1 MKPIT
6 EQANPR
12 TREIDRRSTIEIVT
26 LINDED
32 RTVAE
37 AVAKVLPQVADAVDR
52 IVERLSNG
60 GHLFYVGT
68 GTSGRLGV
76 LDASECPPT
85 YGVAPDLVRGIIA
98 GGFDALYK
106 AVEAAEDDPAQA
118 ARDLE
123 TAGVTARDAVVAIS
137 ASGNT
142 PYTLGALEYAKQVG
156 AAAIAVTCNPDS
168 KMAAAA
174 EVSIAPVVG
183 PEVIAGSSRMKAGTA
198 QKLILNMLS
207 TATMIRLGLVYGNL
221 MSNLQPNNAKLVR
234 RAGAIL
240 AEETGLS
247 DEEAARLFEEA
258 GRDLRIAFVM
268 AATKRPRAEAEA
280 LLRSHN
286 NSVRRAIDSSQ

>member
-1 MKPIT
+1 MKPVT

-37 AVAKVLPQVADAVDR
+37 AVALVLPQVAEAVDR
-52 IVERLSNG
+52 IVECLRNG
-60 GHLFYVGT
+60 GRLFYIGT

-85 YGVAPDLVRGIIA
+85 YGVPPDLVRGLIA
-98 GGFDALYK
+98 GGVEALYK
-106 AVEAAEDDPAQA
+106 SIEAAEDDPVQA

-123 TAGVTARDAVVAIS
+123 AAGLAVRDVVVGIS

-142 PYTLGALEYAKQVG
+142 LYTMGALAHARQIG
-156 AAAIAVTCNPDS
+156 AAAIAVTCNPES

-221 MSNLQPNNAKLVR
+221 MANLQPNNAKLVR
-234 RAGAIL
+234 RACAIL
-240 AEETGLS
+240 AEEMGLS
-247 DEEAARLFEEA
+247 SDAAARLFDEA
-258 GRDLRIAFVM
+258 GRDLRLALVM
-268 AATKRPRAEAEA
+268 AATKLPRAAAEA
-280 LLRSHN
+280 LLQTHS
-286 NSVRRAIDSSQ
+286 NSVRRAIDSL

>member
-1 MKPIT
+1 MKPVT

-12 TREIDRRSTIEIVT
+12 TREIDRRSTIDIVT
-26 LINDED
+26 LINNED
-32 RTVAE
+32 RTIAE
-37 AVAKVLPQVADAVDR
+37 AVTLVLPQVAEAIDC
-52 IVERLSNG
+52 IVERLASG
-60 GHLFYVGT
+60 GRLFYVGT

-85 YGVAPDLVRGIIA
+85 YGVSPDLVRGLIA
-98 GGFDALYK
+98 GGYEALYK
-106 AVEAAEDDPAQA
+106 SIEAAEDDPVQA

-123 TAGVTARDAVVAIS
+123 AAGVTARDVVVGIS

-142 PYTLGALEYAKQVG
+142 PYTMGALAHAKQVG
-156 AAAIAVTCNPDS
+156 AAAIAVTCNPES
-168 KMAAAA
+168 TMAAAA
-174 EVSIAPVVG
+174 EISIAPVVG

-234 RAGAIL
+234 RACAIL

-247 DEEAARLFEEA
+247 SDEAARLFEEA

-268 AATKRPRAEAEA
+268 AATKLSQAEADA
-280 LLRSHN
+280 LLKAHG
-286 NSVRRAIDSSQ
+286 NSVRRAIGD